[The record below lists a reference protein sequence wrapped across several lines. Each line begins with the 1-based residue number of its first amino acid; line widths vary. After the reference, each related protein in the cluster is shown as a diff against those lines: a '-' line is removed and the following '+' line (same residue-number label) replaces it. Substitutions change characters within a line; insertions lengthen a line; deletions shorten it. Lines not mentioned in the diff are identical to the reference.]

1 MKIITGLEFRLKNTA
16 VCIGKFDGIHR
27 GHRLLL
33 QQAGQSGLS
42 TVMMTFLFPD
52 GTSIYSKTEK
62 RLLAEKLGVDILI
75 EIPVSKE
82 FFAME
87 AESFIKDILVEK
99 CGAKEIVVGEDFTF
113 GCQRKGDVRLLEDS
127 ASRYGF
133 QVFAFEKLKY
143 GGEIIS
149 STSIREK
156 ISAGHMSEA
165 NNLLGEPYFIYG
177 KVQKGNQIGRT
188 ISVPTANILPEAD
201 KILPPFGVYAIRATL
216 RGKQYKGVG
225 NIGIKPTI
233 PGKNPVGVEV
243 WLFGYEGNLYGENI
257 TVSLLEFLRPEK
269 RFDSIGALKE
279 QIMKDVALA
288 QKILSAPD
296 S

>member
-99 CGAKEIVVGEDFTF
+99 CGG
-113 GCQRKGDVRLLEDS
+113 LL
-127 ASRYGF
+127 Y
-133 QVFAFEKLKY
+133 
-143 GGEIIS
+143 
-149 STSIREK
+149 T
-156 ISAGHMSEA
+156 
-165 NNLLGEPYFIYG
+165 
-177 KVQKGNQIGRT
+177 
-188 ISVPTANILPEAD
+188 
-201 KILPPFGVYAIRATL
+201 
-216 RGKQYKGVG
+216 
-225 NIGIKPTI
+225 
-233 PGKNPVGVEV
+233 
-243 WLFGYEGNLYGENI
+243 
-257 TVSLLEFLRPEK
+257 
-269 RFDSIGALKE
+269 
-279 QIMKDVALA
+279 
-288 QKILSAPD
+288 
-296 S
+296 